1 LFARARRQEWWR
13 PYNRLRKR
21 LKEAAIVTKKVYV
34 TKAQKTAARMIVERS
49 KASGKPVRS
58 SISKI
63 ANASDSRST
72 QGSSL
77 PQSSTKD

>member
-1 LFARARRQEWWR
+1 M
-13 PYNRLRKR
+13 
-21 LKEAAIVTKKVYV
+21 TKKVYV